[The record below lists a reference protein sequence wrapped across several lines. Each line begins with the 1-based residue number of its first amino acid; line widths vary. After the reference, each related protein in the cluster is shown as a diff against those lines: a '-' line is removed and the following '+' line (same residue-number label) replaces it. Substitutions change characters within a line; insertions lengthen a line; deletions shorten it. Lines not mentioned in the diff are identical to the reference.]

1 MPRKNPTAEAVLLCI
16 GPENGVIVLAP
27 DEEEAETLFLGKV
40 DSLESAQACLELAR
54 EAADE
59 LEIPMLIVAETG
71 PCWDWWRTKIVA
83 RGNFPALPVDSTWR
97 RQTFGPRYPR
107 SRERAK
113 QKAQAYLI
121 HALELQPHNP
131 DIAETVCL
139 GTWSTKAASVRSL
152 IKKLK
157 EAA

>member
-1 MPRKNPTAEAVLLCI
+1 MPKNTPTVEAVLLCI

-27 DEEEAETLFLGKV
+27 DEEEASPETLFLGKV
-40 DSLESAQACLELAR
+40 DSLDSAQACLELAR
-54 EAADE
+54 EVADE
-59 LEIPMLIVAETG
+59 LELPVLIVAEQG
-71 PCWDWWRTKIVA
+71 SSWDWWRTKIAA
-83 RGNFPALPVDSTWR
+83 REGVPAVPVDSTWR

-113 QKAQAYLI
+113 QKAQAYLV
-121 HALELQPHNP
+121 HALDLPSHGP

-139 GTWSTKAASVRSL
+139 GIWASRSES
-152 IKKLK
+152 IRKKLK